1 MTRWAPGF
9 DHGQRPQPDSLIFA
23 FAGARL
29 LLAGGEG
36 PSRVPTAAE
45 VGAAVAKASRPVYLG
60 RLGAAACFAVALDF
74 EPEPPG
80 GLHLRGLRELF
91 GILPE
96 ELMAVAGR
104 ASQTVEWYL
113 AHAFCGRCGSPTELS
128 ETELA
133 RLCPSCGALHYP
145 RITPA
150 VIMLVERGEEMLLAS
165 NANFRGGFYSCLAGF
180 VEAGET
186 LEQAVAR
193 EVREEVGLEVSDI
206 TYFGS
211 QAWPFPSQLMVGFT
225 ARYAAGEIVVQQAE
239 IIEARW
245 FGREDLPPLPG
256 PFSIA
261 RRLIDSF
268 LQR

>member
-9 DHGQRPQPDSLIFA
+9 DHGQRPRPDSLIFA

-29 LLAGGEG
+29 LVVGEEGGPRIPSAGEL
-36 PSRVPTAAE
+36 
-45 VGAAVAKASRPVYLG
+45 GAAVVEASRPVYLG

-74 EPEPPG
+74 EPEPG
-80 GLHLRGLRELF
+80 AELRLKGLRELF
-91 GILPE
+91 GVLPE
-96 ELMAVAGR
+96 DLMAIAGR

-128 ETELA
+128 ESELA
-133 RLCPSCGALHYP
+133 RVCPGCGALHYP

-186 LEQAVAR
+186 LEHAVAR
-193 EVREEVGLEVSDI
+193 EVREEVGLEVRDI

-225 ARYAAGEIVVQQAE
+225 AQYAAGEIVVQQAE

-245 FGREDLPPLPG
+245 FRRENLPPLPG
-256 PFSIA
+256 RFSIA
-261 RRLIDSF
+261 RRLIDGFIS
-268 LQR
+268 R